1 MTLDELIEKLQKI
14 KKMGFVK
21 TVRAHQ
27 GGVGN
32 TLEYLLEVP
41 ENNLR
46 LPDIGEIEIK
56 AKRYDSQSMLTLSS
70 RAPQKRGTNKV
81 LFKNYKYIGT
91 DGIYRLYSTVY
102 GSRKNTK
109 GFGIDVQNGKLVLLN
124 PKNIEAFWPLEKLD
138 DIFKEKSSQI
148 VLVLAYTKGSMGK
161 SDERFHYVE
170 AYLLSGLN
178 LNNTRNAI
186 KRDKLKVDIRIG
198 FDLSGKRAREYH
210 DHGTGFRIS
219 KRDYIHLF
227 GKVKQLI

>member
-1 MTLDELIEKLQKI
+1 M
-14 KKMGFVK
+14 
-21 TVRAHQ
+21 
-27 GGVGN
+27 
-32 TLEYLLEVP
+32 
-41 ENNLR
+41 
-46 LPDIGEIEIK
+46 
-56 AKRYDSQSMLTLSS
+56 SS
-70 RAPQKRGTNKV
+70 S
-81 LFKNYKYIGT
+81 F
-91 DGIYRLYSTVY
+91 S
-102 GSRKNTK
+102 S
-109 GFGIDVQNGKLVLLN
+109 GKLVLLN

-198 FDLSGKRAREYH
+198 FDLTGKRAGKYH

-219 KRDYIHLF
+219 KKDYIHLF
-227 GKVKQLI
+227 GKVKQLIKNANSIN